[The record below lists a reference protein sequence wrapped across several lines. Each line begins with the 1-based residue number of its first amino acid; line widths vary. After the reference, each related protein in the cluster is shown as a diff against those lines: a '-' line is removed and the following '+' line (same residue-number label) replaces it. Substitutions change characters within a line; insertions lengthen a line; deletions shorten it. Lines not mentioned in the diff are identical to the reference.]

1 VDKLVNN
8 FQNYSLQLSKSL
20 KYICIME
27 TTEIQLPQRTPTQ
40 LHTQGGNLLMRCYEQ
55 ENNTNCY
62 GHTPQKT
69 NAPDYLRAKKKAL
82 KIAKQYN
89 DTPLYLHIKNFL

>member
-8 FQNYSLQLSKSL
+8 LQNYFLELSKNYL
-20 KYICIME
+20 YICIME
-27 TTEIQLPQRTPTQ
+27 TTEIKLPTRTPEQ
-40 LHTQGGNLLMRCYEQ
+40 LHNQGGNLLRQCFEQ
-55 ENNTNCY
+55 ENGTNCY

>member
-1 VDKLVNN
+1 
-8 FQNYSLQLSKSL
+8 
-20 KYICIME
+20 ME

-40 LHTQGGNLLMRCYEQ
+40 LHTQGGNLLRQCFEQ
-55 ENNTNCY
+55 ENGTNCY

>member
-1 VDKLVNN
+1 MNKYVNN
-8 FQNYSLQLSKSL
+8 FQNYFLQLSKSL

-27 TTEIQLPQRTPTQ
+27 TTEIKLPQRTPEQ
-40 LHTQGGNLLMRCYEQ
+40 LHNQGGNLLRQCFEQ
-55 ENNTNCY
+55 ENGTNCY
-62 GHTPQKT
+62 GHIPQKT

>member
-1 VDKLVNN
+1 MN
-8 FQNYSLQLSKSL
+8 SLEKIFFELSKSL

-27 TTEIQLPQRTPTQ
+27 TTEIQLPQRTPEQ
-40 LHTQGGNLLMRCYEQ
+40 LHNQGGNLLMRCFEQ
-55 ENNTNCY
+55 ENGTNCY